1 MVNNLKSIEKAIEDK
16 KAELT
21 KLQNI
26 YDRSTVLK
34 DRLLSARKNYGT
46 FLSSRNKITE
56 TLTDLG
62 ITNPE
67 TIPVNGFSSAN
78 LEKAIKTK
86 ADENRYSFL
95 VEKLRALDIE
105 YRLAQYNIA

>member
-62 ITNPE
+62 ITNPK

-78 LEKAIKTK
+78 LEKAINDYITGF
-86 ADENRYSFL
+86 YSIDDCDDL
-95 VEKLRALDIE
+95 INTILG
-105 YRLAQYNIA
+105 LAFNE